1 MELGPPLRDLI
12 WWRLGTTAYEP
23 RKEDEA
29 AKILDEHLEY
39 LEKTLEGRTWLVNDS
54 HGGPSLAD
62 LTVGASLLFA
72 CRFYIDRRMRERLPN
87 IIAHLDRLKA
97 VEGLGEL
104 FTIHFIEERQQIPV
118 VTP

>member
-29 AKILDEHLEY
+29 AKTVAEHLEY
-39 LEKTLEGRTWLVNDS
+39 LEKSLGGRTWLVNDN

-72 CRFYIDRRMRERLPN
+72 CRFYIDKRMRERLPN
-87 IIAHLDRLKA
+87 IMAHLDRLRA
-97 VEGLGEL
+97 LEGLEEL
-104 FTIHFIEERQQIPV
+104 FTIHFIDERQQPPAI
-118 VTP
+118 TP